1 MTQSALHAI
10 PDDGRT
16 DGLAHHEAHLRL
28 GREVGTIAG
37 PRDEEVDHQALRARA
52 LASSYRFFE
61 ARRIDQSV
69 ATWQHARGG

>member
-16 DGLAHHEAHLRL
+16 DGLAHHEAHLWL
-28 GREVGTIAG
+28 PLPTGIAAGVG
-37 PRDEEVDHQALRARA
+37 DEQMDHQALRARA

>member
-1 MTQSALHAI
+1 MTQSAFHAI

-28 GREVGTIAG
+28 ALPIGIDAGVG
-37 PRDEEVDHQALRARA
+37 DEQVDHQALRARA

-61 ARRIDQSV
+61 ARRFDQSV